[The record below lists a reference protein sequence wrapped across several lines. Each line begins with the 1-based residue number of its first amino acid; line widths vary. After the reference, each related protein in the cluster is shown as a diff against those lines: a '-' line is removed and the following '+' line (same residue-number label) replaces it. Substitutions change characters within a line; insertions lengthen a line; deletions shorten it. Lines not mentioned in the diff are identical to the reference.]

1 MFKLAAGVRSPGWL
15 STRALPRTG
24 YRADI
29 DGLRALAVVPVV
41 LFHAD
46 LPGFGGGFVGVD
58 VFFVISGY
66 LITQL
71 IAQDAWA
78 GRFSL
83 ARFYERRI
91 RRIFPALFA
100 VLCAVMIAGALLFL
114 PADFRSLGRNA
125 VGATVFVSNLFF
137 WQQSD
142 YFDGPAETKPLLHTW
157 SLSVEEQFYILFPV
171 LLVWL
176 LRRGRSHSVLV
187 ILAVAA
193 LSFAGSVVAV
203 ASDRATA
210 FYLTPFRVWEL
221 LLGSLLALGA
231 VPPLRSMPARQAAAA
246 GGLVLILAAVFGF
259 SDMTPFPG
267 AAALLPC
274 LGAAL
279 IIHSGSEGELPGVSR
294 LLASPVPVFIGAISY
309 SLYLWH
315 WPLFVFAEYYQIHK
329 LSTWQSLG
337 LVAGSFALAALSWR
351 FIETPFRKPKHVVG
365 GTPLFAAAG
374 TAMAC
379 AILAGTAVYVRQGI
393 PKRFAPSVDALSDY
407 ALSVNPLSDRCEAVE
422 LQLAPKSPCTIGD
435 PAGATQFLWGDS
447 HAGAL
452 FGAFQAIAANGPS
465 TVYGAAPRCPPL
477 LGVGT
482 SQSCIAANQ
491 RKLDYV
497 LARPEI
503 RSVVI
508 AARWSLYLD
517 GRAVNL
523 GPAETNGNLPQ
534 LQDAKGRTFEQFSP
548 EARAAFRTSLEAL
561 LQRLLAA
568 GKRVVLVYPIPETG
582 YDIPSTLA
590 RMRLRGEDPSFFT
603 TPVDRYM
610 ERNRFVRHMLD
621 SFGEHPNL
629 VRLRP
634 RRVLCRGPRCLT
646 NVDGKPLYFDSHH
659 LSLPGARMLV
669 PAFRKALEDA
679 APKQAAAVKRP
690 RKVRTQR
697 RA

>member
-1 MFKLAAGVRSPGWL
+1 MSNVAAGFSSWLRPGVGP
-15 STRALPRTG
+15 LPRAG

-58 VFFVISGY
+58 VFFVISGF

-83 ARFYERRI
+83 AHFYERRI

-100 VLCAVMIAGALLFL
+100 MLCAVMIAGAFLFL

-125 VGATVFVSNLFF
+125 VGATLFVSNLFF
-137 WQQSD
+137 WEQSD

-157 SLSVEEQFYILFPV
+157 SLSVEEQFYIVFPL

-176 LRRGRSHSVLV
+176 LKRGRSHAVLA
-187 ILAVAA
+187 IGALAL
-193 LSFAGSVVAV
+193 LSFAASVIAV
-203 ASDRATA
+203 AGDRATA

-231 VPPLRSMPARQAAAA
+231 VPPLRSARAGGAAAA
-246 GGLVLILAAVFGF
+246 AGLVLILAAVIGF
-259 SDMTPFPG
+259 SAMTPFPG

-274 LGAAL
+274 VGAAL
-279 IIHSGSEGELPGVSR
+279 IIHSGSSGKLPAVGR
-294 LLASPVPVFIGAISY
+294 WLAKPVPVFIGAISY

-315 WPLFVFAEYYQIHK
+315 WPLFVFAEYYQIHE
-329 LSTWQSLG
+329 LSTFQSLG
-337 LVAGSFALAALSWR
+337 LVAACFALAALSWR
-351 FIETPFRKPKHVVG
+351 FIEVPFRKGRAMG
-365 GTPLFAAAG
+365 GAPMFAAAG
-374 TAMAC
+374 TVMAC
-379 AILAGTAVYVRQGI
+379 AVLAGTAVYVRQGM
-393 PKRFAPSVDALSDY
+393 PQRFAPKVDALSDY
-407 ALSVNPLSDRCEAVE
+407 AQSVNPMSDRCEAVE
-422 LQLAPKSPCTIGD
+422 LQLAPGSPCTIGD
-435 PAGATQFLWGDS
+435 PARATQFLWGDS

-452 FGAFQAIAANGPS
+452 FGAFQAIAADGPA
-465 TVYGAAPRCPPL
+465 TIYGATPRCPPL

-482 SQSCIAANQ
+482 SESCIAANR
-491 RKLDYV
+491 RKLDHV

-503 RSVVI
+503 RNVVI

-517 GRAVNL
+517 GRAVDL
-523 GPAETNGNLPQ
+523 GPAETNGNLPE
-534 LQDAKGRTFEQFSP
+534 LERADGRTLEQFSP
-548 EARAAFRTSLEAL
+548 EARAAFRSSLHDLIQSL
-561 LQRLLAA
+561 LRG

-590 RMRLRGEDPSFFT
+590 RLSSRGEDPSRFT
-603 TPVDRYM
+603 TSTQRYL

-621 SFGEHPNL
+621 NLGEHSNL
-629 VRLRP
+629 VRVRP
-634 RRVLCRGPRCLT
+634 RRVLCRGPKCLT
-646 NVDGKPLYFDSHH
+646 NVGGKPLYFDSHH
-659 LSLPGARMLV
+659 LSLPGARLLE
-669 PAFRKALEDA
+669 PAFRQALQVPVRSA
-679 APKQAAAVKRP
+679 TKRP
-690 RKVRTQR
+690 HAGGQAR
-697 RA
+697 RSGQT